1 MPSNRPESVKDITWQ
16 LVNNDPG
23 KVTTMVLTWCYFAY
37 GYHKLQFKNGNG
49 NVLSNL
55 PKKGSSINDVTAH
68 GRASIKDCDF
78 YYKKD
83 DVGWG

>member
-1 MPSNRPESVKDITWQ
+1 MPSDRPESVKDITWQ

-23 KVTTMVLTWCYFAY
+23 KVATMVLTWCYFAY
-37 GYHKLQFKNGNG
+37 GYHKLKFKNV
-49 NVLSNL
+49 NVQSNL
-55 PKKGSSINDVTAH
+55 PIKGSSINDVTAL
-68 GRASIKDCDF
+68 GRAGIKDCDF